1 MTDSPTIPTA
11 ASTAGTA
18 GALADDP
25 LLAAARRADA
35 EDELAFVRDRFE
47 LPEGT
52 VYLDGNSLGPLPR
65 TVLPAVEELVR
76 RQWGQDLITSW
87 NSHDWWGLP
96 RRVGSRL
103 AALLGAADGQV
114 MCGDSTSV
122 QLFQALVAACRLRP
136 GRSVLLTDG
145 SNFPTDQYLA
155 DSVGRLL
162 GLQVVRLHPS
172 ELALHLSQHEE
183 RVAAVSFSMVDYRT
197 GELFDAAGLTRAVQ
211 AAGAVMIWDLCH
223 AAGALPLA
231 LDEIGA
237 DLAVGCTYKY
247 LNGGPGSPAFIYIAE
262 RHQRRVELP
271 LTGWNGHREPF
282 GLNGS
287 YVAAESIEQAR
298 IGTPPVLSM
307 TALHAALDAFDGVG
321 IDRLRAK
328 SLALT
333 QQVIDFADQRL
344 AGFGV
349 EVVTPR
355 RPELRGS
362 QVSLRMPD
370 AYQVCQALIE
380 RGVIG
385 DFRAPDLLRLGFP
398 PMYLSFTDVHRGMTT
413 LAEVLADGSYR
424 EPRFAQRGAVT

>member
-1 MTDSPTIPTA
+1 MTDSPTT
-11 ASTAGTA
+11 TAGTA
-18 GALADDP
+18 GTIAEDP
-25 LLAAARRADA
+25 LLAAAQLADA
-35 EDELAFVRDRFE
+35 QDELAFVRDRFE
-47 LPEGT
+47 LPDGT

-65 TVLPAVEELVR
+65 AVLPAMEDLVR

-87 NSHDWWGLP
+87 NVHDWWGLP
-96 RRVGSRL
+96 RRVGDQL
-103 AALLGAADGQV
+103 AALMGAAAGQV
-114 MCGDSTSV
+114 ICGDSTSV

-145 SNFPTDQYLA
+145 ASFPTDQYLA

-172 ELALHLSQHEE
+172 ELARHLDE
-183 RVAAVSFSMVDYRT
+183 RVAAVSFSLVDYRT
-197 GELFDAAGLTRAVQ
+197 GELFDAAGLTRTVQ
-211 AAGAVMIWDLCH
+211 AAGAVMVWDLCH
-223 AAGALPLA
+223 AVGALPVA
-231 LDEIGA
+231 LDEVGA

-247 LNGGPGSPAFIYIAE
+247 LNGGPGSPAFLYIAS
-262 RHQRRVELP
+262 RHQQQVELP

-287 YVAAESIEQAR
+287 YVPAESIERGR
-298 IGTPPVLSM
+298 IGTPALLSM
-307 TALHAALDAFDGVG
+307 AALQAALSAFDGVG

-344 AGFGV
+344 TRFGV

-398 PMYLSFTDVHRGMTT
+398 PMYLSFTEVHRGTVT
-413 LAEVLADGSYR
+413 LAEILADGSYR
-424 EPRFAQRGAVT
+424 EPRFARRAAVT

>member
-1 MTDSPTIPTA
+1 MTDAPTTTA
-11 ASTAGTA
+11 AVIAE
-18 GALADDP
+18 DP
-25 LLAAARRADA
+25 LLAAARLADA
-35 EDELAFVRDRFE
+35 QDELAFVRTRFE
-47 LPEGT
+47 LPDGT

-65 TVLPAVEELVR
+65 AVLPAVEELVR

-87 NSHDWWGLP
+87 NVHDWWGLP
-96 RRVGSRL
+96 RRVGDRL
-103 AALLGAADGQV
+103 AGLMGAAEGQV
-114 MCGDSTSV
+114 ICGDSTSV

-145 SNFPTDQYLA
+145 ASFPTDQYLA

-172 ELALHLSQHEE
+172 ELAEHLSQLGQQ
-183 RVAAVSFSMVDYRT
+183 VAAVSFSLVDYRT
-197 GELFDAAGLTRAVQ
+197 GELFDAAGLTRTVQ
-211 AAGAVMIWDLCH
+211 AAGAVMVWDLCH
-223 AAGALPLA
+223 AVGALPVA

-247 LNGGPGSPAFIYIAE
+247 LNGGPGSPAFLYIAS
-262 RHQRRVELP
+262 RHQQQVELP

-287 YVAAESIEQAR
+287 YVPAESIERAR
-298 IGTPPVLSM
+298 IGTPTLLSM
-307 TALHAALDAFDGVG
+307 VALQAALSAFDGVDS
-321 IDRLRAK
+321 DRLRAK

-344 AGFGV
+344 APFGV
-349 EVVTPR
+349 EVATPR
-355 RPELRGS
+355 RPESRGS

-398 PMYLSFTDVHRGMTT
+398 PAYLSFTEVYRGMVT
-413 LAEVLADGSYR
+413 LAEILADGSYR
-424 EPRFAQRGAVT
+424 EPRFAQRAAVT